1 MFMPKNTIQNKN
13 PAEILRLPFGC
24 PMMGDRKIMQPPER
38 RIDMFPCDLVKEKAL
53 AFGLHPKL
61 KGKIFLAGGL
71 APWVISGE
79 NSNRLHSDI
88 DFVVPLS
95 EMETVRTFLK
105 DQGLYDQT
113 HDSLFLSCNQ
123 EKIDFGT
130 EVFLDGLPVSFTPFF
145 EENNNLY
152 QRDFTTADF
161 STKDSLVTLCLP
173 NLSPEDYITAYAL
186 SDGQKLYCTSLE
198 FVYAKKSRKNRP
210 KDQGDLQKMK
220 QIGLKEDLLQ
230 HISASFSQGALEIKP

>member
-1 MFMPKNTIQNKN
+1 
-13 PAEILRLPFGC
+13 
-24 PMMGDRKIMQPPER
+24 
-38 RIDMFPCDLVKEKAL
+38 MFPCDLVKEKAL

-105 DQGLYDQT
+105 EQGLYDQT

-161 STKDSLVTLCLP
+161 STKDSLVILCLP

-220 QIGLKEDLLQ
+220 QNGLNENLLK
-230 HISASFSQGALEIKP
+230 HITDSFSSAVLEIKP

>member
-1 MFMPKNTIQNKN
+1 
-13 PAEILRLPFGC
+13 
-24 PMMGDRKIMQPPER
+24 
-38 RIDMFPCDLVKEKAL
+38 MFPYDLVKEKAL

-105 DQGLYDQT
+105 EQGLYDQT
-113 HDSLFLSCNQ
+113 HDSLFLPCNQ

-130 EVFLDGLPVSFTPFF
+130 EIFLDGLPISFTLFF
-145 EENNNLY
+145 KENNNLV

-161 STKDSLVTLCLP
+161 NAKDSLVTLCLP

-186 SDGQKLYCTSLE
+186 HDGQKLYCTSLE

-210 KDQGDLQKMK
+210 KDQRDLQKMK

-230 HISASFSQGALEIKP
+230 RISASFSQGVLEIKP

>member
-1 MFMPKNTIQNKN
+1 
-13 PAEILRLPFGC
+13 
-24 PMMGDRKIMQPPER
+24 
-38 RIDMFPCDLVKEKAL
+38 MFPYDLVKEKAL

-105 DQGLYDQT
+105 EQGLYDQT
-113 HDSLFLSCNQ
+113 HDSLFLPCNQ

-130 EVFLDGLPVSFTPFF
+130 EIFLDGLPVSFTPF
-145 EENNNLY
+145 LKK
-152 QRDFTTADF
+152 TT
-161 STKDSLVTLCLP
+161 TLS
-173 NLSPEDYITAYAL
+173 NEISPLLISMPKTAL
-186 SDGQKLYCTSLE
+186 
-198 FVYAKKSRKNRP
+198 
-210 KDQGDLQKMK
+210 
-220 QIGLKEDLLQ
+220 
-230 HISASFSQGALEIKP
+230 

>member
-1 MFMPKNTIQNKN
+1 
-13 PAEILRLPFGC
+13 
-24 PMMGDRKIMQPPER
+24 
-38 RIDMFPCDLVKEKAL
+38 MFPCDFVKEKAL

-61 KGKIFLAGGL
+61 KDKIFLAGGL
-71 APWVISGE
+71 VPWVISNE

-105 DQGLYDQT
+105 EQGLYDQT
-113 HDSLFLSCNQ
+113 HDSLFLPCNK
-123 EKIDFGT
+123 EKVDFGT
-130 EVFLDGLPVSFTPFF
+130 EIFLDGLPVSFTPFF
-145 EENNNLY
+145 TENDNLV

-186 SDGQKLYCTSLE
+186 PDGQKLYCTSLE
-198 FVYAKKSRKNRP
+198 FVYAKKSQKNRP
-210 KDQGDLQKMK
+210 KDQRDLQKIK
-220 QIGLKEDLLQ
+220 QIGLKEDRLKRMN
-230 HISASFSQGALEIKP
+230 HSFSSSVLEIK